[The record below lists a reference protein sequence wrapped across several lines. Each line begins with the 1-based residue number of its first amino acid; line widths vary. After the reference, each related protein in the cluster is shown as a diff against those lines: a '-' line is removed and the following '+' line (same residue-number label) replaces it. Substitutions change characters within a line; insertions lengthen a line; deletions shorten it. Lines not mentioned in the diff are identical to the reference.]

1 MTEKFISELDA
12 LKKELAAMGTLA
24 AWMLRGS
31 IRALKDHDL
40 ALAREVMAK
49 KTELAGMDVSIED
62 KALRLIALYQ
72 PVARDLRTIACVLKM
87 ETYLNRVG
95 RYGKDIAAVAV
106 EIGDRPHIAKL
117 VSIPHMSDIAAGM
130 VDDALKAFETGDLKL
145 VEGFSEKDDALD
157 SMRWSIFRECV
168 TYMIEEPKNITICA
182 HYIMI
187 ARYLERVADHACKMA
202 EKIHYMVTGEH
213 IEIR

>member
-1 MTEKFISELDA
+1 MTEKFHEELES
-12 LKKELAAMGTLA
+12 LKKDLMEMGGLAV
-24 AWMLRGS
+24 WMLTRS
-31 IRALKDHDL
+31 IAALKDHDL
-40 ALAREVMAK
+40 TLARDVMSK
-49 KTELAGMDVSIED
+49 KVELAGMDISIED
-62 KALRLIALYQ
+62 KSLRLIALHQ

-95 RYGKDIAAVAV
+95 RYGKDIAAVAID
-106 EIGDRPHIAKL
+106 IGDRPHISKL
-117 VSIPHMSDIAAGM
+117 VSIPYMADVAGKM
-130 VDDALKAFETGDLKL
+130 VEDALKAFETGDLSSL
-145 VEGFSEKDDALD
+145 QDFVEKDDSLD

-168 TYMIEEPKNITICA
+168 TYMIEDPKNITLCA

-213 IEIR
+213 IEIK

>member
-1 MTEKFISELDA
+1 MTEKFHEELET
-12 LKKELAAMGTLA
+12 LKKDLVEMGGLAI
-24 AWMLRGS
+24 WMLKSS
-31 IRALKDHDL
+31 ITALKDHNL

-49 KTELAGMDVSIED
+49 KVHLAEMDVSIED
-62 KALRLIALYQ
+62 KALRLIALHQ

-95 RYGKDIAAVAV
+95 RYGKDISAVAID
-106 EIGDRPHIAKL
+106 IGDRPHVSKL
-117 VSIPHMSDIAAGM
+117 VSIPYMAEVSGKM
-130 VDDALKAFETGDLKL
+130 VEDALTAFEKGDLSL
-145 VEGFSEKDDALD
+145 LHGFVEKDDALD

-168 TYMIEEPKNITICA
+168 TYMIEDPKNITLCA

-213 IEIR
+213 IEIK

>member
-1 MTEKFISELDA
+1 MTEKFITELDS
-12 LKKELAAMGTLA
+12 LRKDLIEMGGLAV
-24 AWMLRGS
+24 WMLVRS
-31 IRALKDHDL
+31 ITALKDHDL
-40 ALAREVMAK
+40 ALAKEVMAK
-49 KTELAGMDVSIED
+49 KGQLASMDVTIED

-95 RYGKDIAAVAV
+95 RYGKDIAAVAID
-106 EIGDRPHIAKL
+106 IGDRPHISKL
-117 VSIPHMSDIAAGM
+117 VSIPYMAEVAGKM
-130 VDDALKAFETGDLKL
+130 VEDALRAFETGDLSL
-145 VEGFSEKDDALD
+145 LQGFVEKDDALD

-168 TYMIEEPKNITICA
+168 TYMIEDPKNITLCA

-213 IEIR
+213 IEIK